1 MELDHLKEMWK
12 DADKSS
18 SPINEASLHQMLNHR
33 SKMPIAM
40 MKRNLRLE
48 VFFLILI
55 YGYTIW
61 LISTEGDTG
70 LLYYDIALL
79 VIAILFFVYARYKY
93 RLLSNME
100 CMGCEVKTNLNLQVI
115 SLEKLIKL
123 YFKIGNISVVLVYL
137 ITGAISYMET
147 EGETASLPK
156 TVEILIFLIIGS
168 ILAVINYYFGR
179 WYLYN
184 LYGKH
189 IQKLKNIL
197 YEMDESDP
205 G

>member
-1 MELDHLKEMWK
+1 MELDDLKEMWM

-18 SPINEASLHQMLNHR
+18 LPINETSLQQMLNHR
-33 SKMPIAM
+33 SKMSIAF
-40 MKRNLRLE
+40 MKRNLKLE

-55 YGYTIW
+55 YGYIIW
-61 LISTEGDTG
+61 LISTEGYTG
-70 LLYYDIALL
+70 FLYYDIALL

-93 RLLSNME
+93 KLLSNME
-100 CMGCEVKTNLNLQVI
+100 CMACEVRANLNLQVR

-123 YFKIGNISVVLVYL
+123 YFKIGNISVVLVYF
-137 ITGAISYMET
+137 IAGAISYMET
-147 EGETASLPK
+147 KGETVSIPK
-156 TVEILIFLIIGS
+156 SVEILIFLAIGS

-179 WYLYN
+179 WYLHN

-197 YEMDESDP
+197 YELDESETT
-205 G
+205 

>member
-18 SPINEASLHQMLNHR
+18 LPINETSLQQMLNHR
-33 SKMPIAM
+33 SKMPIAI

-55 YGYTIW
+55 YGYIIW
-61 LISTEGDTG
+61 MISTEGDTG
-70 LLYYDIALL
+70 FLYYDIALL
-79 VIAILFFVYARYKY
+79 LIAILFFVYARYKY